1 MSNVLVVKRPVV
13 TYAAAAAPTVFT
25 DISQYVKKITIK
37 PKRGKVDVR
46 GYGDT
51 GPHNEKTDPEHQV
64 DLEFFHSRAWSAFS
78 ELMVTEL
85 NADDDTT
92 FRVKY
97 RGPTPTGVDN
107 KVFQFAVKFLDLG
120 TIGGEKNTA
129 SMMTM
134 TLDIEGVVQAS
145 TDGTT
150 FTDYM

>member
-1 MSNVLVVKRPVV
+1 MSSVLVVKRPVV

-25 DISQYVKKITIK
+25 DISQYIKKITIK

-64 DLEFFHSRAWSAFS
+64 DLDFFHSRAWSAFS
-78 ELMVTEL
+78 DLMATEL
-85 NADDDTT
+85 NADDNTI
-92 FRVKY
+92 FRVRY
-97 RGPTPTGVDN
+97 RGTTAVGVDN
-107 KVFQFAVKFLDLG
+107 PTFQFAVKFLDMG

-134 TLDIEGVVQAS
+134 SLDIEGMVQKS
-145 TDGTT
+145 VDGTT
-150 FTDYM
+150 FTDYI